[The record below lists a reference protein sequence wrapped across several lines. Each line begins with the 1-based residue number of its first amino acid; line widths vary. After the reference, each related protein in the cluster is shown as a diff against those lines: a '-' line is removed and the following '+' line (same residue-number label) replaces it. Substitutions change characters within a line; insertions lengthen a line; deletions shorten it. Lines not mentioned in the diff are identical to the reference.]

1 MGVLLATQ
9 TATSLENTDQYRE
22 HARRSPASVPS
33 QNLFPTTK
41 YHKIAGN
48 ANPLPFLPLLNPLK
62 ARTGKLG
69 LCIYSI
75 DGLHYF
81 TFLRDCT
88 IPKFVFRKRT
98 RVGLRCRR
106 VATIRFIQYR
116 LSKWASEIYTS
127 EKQHDELPC
136 LSTFTAGEA
145 MISAAG
151 MSLTVRIPSMTVKMA
166 LSDSYRV
173 AHLEYCEKI
182 HVGRDRY
189 FRIRVLSPQT
199 TNNSL

>member
-69 LCIYSI
+69 LCIHSI

-81 TFLRDCT
+81 TFLREST
-88 IPKFVFRKRT
+88 FPKLAFRKPI
-98 RVGLRCRR
+98 RVGLRCRQ
-106 VATIRFIQYR
+106 VATIRLIQYR
-116 LSKWASEIYTS
+116 LSKWTSEIY
-127 EKQHDELPC
+127 
-136 LSTFTAGEA
+136 
-145 MISAAG
+145 
-151 MSLTVRIPSMTVKMA
+151 MSK
-166 LSDSYRV
+166 
-173 AHLEYCEKI
+173 K
-182 HVGRDRY
+182 
-189 FRIRVLSPQT
+189 
-199 TNNSL
+199 